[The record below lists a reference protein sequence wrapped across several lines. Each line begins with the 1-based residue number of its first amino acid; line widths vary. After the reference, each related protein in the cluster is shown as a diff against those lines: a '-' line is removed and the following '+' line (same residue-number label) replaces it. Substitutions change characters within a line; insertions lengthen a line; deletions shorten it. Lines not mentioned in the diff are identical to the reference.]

1 MIKPKS
7 PIAVQFELINDCN
20 HSCTHCYNFW
30 RSEDEKLQKP
40 TEKQLNRALEIS
52 ERIKDYEQTFESE
65 LIDEK
70 RKKVD
75 DFALNVNKDRH
86 MLSVDEVKQQK
97 QGVELRG
104 KVSEE
109 EKNTID
115 KIMGN
120 SFGFGMKKEEKK
132 EDKEERE

>member
-52 ERIKDYEQTFESE
+52 ERIIEADVFHVTLTGGEPFLFGKNLEQIIKLYRESNVGIRINSNIT
-65 LIDEK
+65 LANDEIC
-70 RKKVD
+70 D
-75 DFALNVNKDRH
+75 ILMEYNVGVLSSIISHDEDQFNKTT
-86 MLSVDEVKQQK
+86 QN
-97 QGVELRG
+97 
-104 KVSEE
+104 KVSF
-109 EKNTID
+109 K
-115 KIMGN
+115 
-120 SFGFGMKKEEKK
+120 
-132 EDKEERE
+132 